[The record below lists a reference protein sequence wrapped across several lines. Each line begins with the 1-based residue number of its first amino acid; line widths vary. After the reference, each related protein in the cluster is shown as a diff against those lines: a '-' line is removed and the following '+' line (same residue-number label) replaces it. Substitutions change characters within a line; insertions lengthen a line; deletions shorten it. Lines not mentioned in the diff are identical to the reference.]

1 MANSTFSGPVRSQNG
16 FQSITINPNTGAVTV
31 DATFGTATSVTTLA
45 ATTVTASNLVFTD
58 QNHPTTAAINAT
70 ATATAAE
77 VATGYITTTS
87 ASAVTITLPTGTD
100 LGTALG
106 ATKGTVLD
114 LYIDNTASTASGVV
128 TIAVATNGILSAA
141 AAAGSGAGAGLLTV
155 PIGVTG
161 IGCFRIMFSSATAY
175 VFSRIA

>member
-16 FQSITINPNTGAVTV
+16 FQTVSINPTTGAVTTTSTLGV
-31 DATFGTATSVTTLA
+31 TTSVTNLT
-45 ATTVTASNLVFTD
+45 ATNLVFTD

-77 VATGYITTTS
+77 VATGYITVTS
-87 ASAVTITLPTGTD
+87 ATAVTLTLPTGTD

-106 ATKGTVLD
+106 ASKGTVLD

-128 TIAVATNGILSAA
+128 TVAANTNAILSSAGVDT
-141 AAAGSGAGAGLLTV
+141 AGSFGDLTI
-155 PIGVTG
+155 PIGATG
-161 IGCFRIMFSSATAY
+161 LARFTIMFSSATAY
-175 VFSRIA
+175 VFTRTA